1 MRIESKWR
9 FNVLAVVFGFM
20 GVIIFFQTIR
30 LQIIPAGKAI
40 RQEGDDRFQGVLLDI
55 DAPRGQIYDR
65 TGHLLAGNKIVYEV
79 GIELEYVENAASI
92 AQVLNA
98 VLGMDY
104 HEAFQIASIPYNEKG
119 AIYAVVE
126 RRVPAEKAALILSYI
141 EQWVEDKENDV
152 ETGGNLDGLV
162 IFPYLHRNYPEGDL
176 ASPVL
181 GFVAF
186 DAEGYEEVGYY
197 GVEEEYNNSLAGAK
211 QKVWVPFNPNYV
223 TETRDAPNGVS
234 LVLTLDRDIQMM
246 VEDMVDKAV
255 EDYEAVSATII
266 VMNPENGEIYAMSST
281 PHLDLNE
288 YWKLSEVYPPEIPF
302 NRSVSQAFEPGS
314 VFKIFT
320 MGAALD
326 SGKVTPKTKFFDTGS
341 INVGGIIINNWNN
354 DAWGEQDMIGCLR
367 HSLNVCLAWVGTELG
382 ADLFYQYMNAFGFG
396 YITGI
401 DLAWEENGRL
411 KEPGDKDW
419 YPSDL
424 GTNTFGQGISVTPIQ
439 LLMAASAI
447 ANDGKMMVP
456 HVVRSIIDG
465 RTQYNIHPQVAGQP
479 ISAETARVLTEML
492 AISLEKE
499 ASGALVRG
507 YRLAGKTGTAQI
519 PMGEAGYT
527 KDRTNASFIG
537 WGPADDSKFLVY
549 VWLEEPLPIWGSL
562 TAAPIFSEVVERLV
576 VLLNIPPDNVR
587 ALLSD

>member
-1 MRIESKWR
+1 M
-9 FNVLAVVFGFM
+9 FGFV

-79 GIELEYVENAASI
+79 GVELEYVEDASAI

-98 VLGMDY
+98 VIGMDY
-104 HEAFQIASIPYNEKG
+104 YEAFDIANIPFIENE

-126 RRVPAEKAALILSYI
+126 RRVPAEKAAHIVSFI
-141 EQWVEDKENDV
+141 EQWLERKKNGVEV
-152 ETGGNLDGLV
+152 GNLDGLV

-176 ASPVL
+176 ASSVI

-186 DAEGYEEVGYY
+186 DEEGYEEIGYY
-197 GVEEEYNNSLAGAK
+197 GIEEEYNDSLAGTK
-211 QKVWVPFNPNYV
+211 QKVWVPFNPNEV
-223 TETRDAPNGVS
+223 TETRHVPNGVS

-246 VEDMVDKAV
+246 VEDMVDKAID
-255 EDYEAVSATII
+255 DYHALSATII

-281 PHLDLNE
+281 PHLNLNE
-288 YWKLSEVYPPEIPF
+288 FWKLEEIYPPEIPF
-302 NRSVSQAFEPGS
+302 NRGVSQAVEPGS

-320 MGAALD
+320 MAAALD
-326 SGKVTPKTKFFDTGS
+326 AGKVTPKTKFNDTGS
-341 INVGGIIINNWNN
+341 INVGGIIIKNWNE
-354 DAWGEQDMIGCLR
+354 DAWWEQDMIGCLR

-396 YITGI
+396 YKTGVDI
-401 DLAWEENGRL
+401 AWEANGRL
-411 KEPGDKDW
+411 KEPGDRDW

-439 LLMAASAI
+439 LIMAASAI

-465 RTQYNIHPQVAGQP
+465 NTQYNIHPQVAGQP
-479 ISAETARVLTEML
+479 VSAETARVLTEML

-499 ASGALVRG
+499 ASDATVSG

-519 PMGEAGYT
+519 SMGKAGYT

-537 WGPADDSKFLVY
+537 WGPTDDPKFLVY
-549 VWLEEPLPIWGSL
+549 VWIEEPYPIWGSE
-562 TAAPIFSEVVERLV
+562 TAAPIFGEVVERLV

-587 ALLSD
+587 ALLQD

>member
-1 MRIESKWR
+1 
-9 FNVLAVVFGFM
+9 
-20 GVIIFFQTIR
+20 VIIFFQTIR

-65 TGHLLAGNKIVYEV
+65 TGHLLAGNEIIYEV
-79 GIELEYVENAASI
+79 GIELEYVEDASAI

-104 HEAFQIASIPYNEKG
+104 YEALDIANIPFDEKE

-126 RRVPAEKAALILSYI
+126 RRVPAEKAALLVSFI
-141 EQWVEDKENDV
+141 EQWVEKKESGVKD
-152 ETGGNLDGLV
+152 GNLDGLV

-176 ASPVL
+176 ASSVI

-186 DAEGYEEVGYY
+186 DEEGYEEIGYY
-197 GVEEEYNNSLAGAK
+197 GIEEEYDDALAGAK

-223 TETRDAPNGVS
+223 TETRHVPNGVS

-246 VEDMVDKAV
+246 VEDMVDKAI
-255 EDYEAVSATII
+255 EDYQALSATII

-288 YWKLSEVYPPEIPF
+288 FWKLGEVYPPEIPF
-302 NRSVSQAFEPGS
+302 NRGVSQAFEPGS

-320 MGAALD
+320 MAAALNAD
-326 SGKVTPKTKFFDTGS
+326 KVTPETKFNDTGS
-341 INVGGIIINNWNN
+341 INVGGIIIKNWNE
-354 DAWGEQDMIGCLR
+354 DAWWEQDMIGCLR
-367 HSLNVCLAWVGTELG
+367 HSLNVCLAWVGTELD

-396 YITGI
+396 YKTGI
-401 DLAWEENGRL
+401 DLAWEANGRL
-411 KEPGDKDW
+411 KEPGDRDW

-439 LLMAASAI
+439 LIMGASAI

-465 RTQYNIHPQVAGQP
+465 NTQYNIHPQVAGQP
-479 ISAETARVLTEML
+479 VSAETAHVLTDML

-499 ASGALVRG
+499 ASSATVSG

-519 PMGEAGYT
+519 SMGKAGYT
-527 KDRTNASFIG
+527 KERTHASFIG
-537 WGPADDSKFLVY
+537 WGPADDPKFMVY
-549 VWLEEPLPIWGSL
+549 VWIEEPYPIWGSE
-562 TAAPIFSEVVERLV
+562 TAAPIFGEVVERLV
-576 VLLNIPPDNVR
+576 VLLNIPPDNIRVM
-587 ALLSD
+587 LKD

>member
-1 MRIESKWR
+1 MWMENRWR
-9 FNVLAVVFGFM
+9 YNVLAALFGFM

-55 DAPRGQIYDR
+55 DAPRGHIYDR

-79 GIELEYVENAASI
+79 GVELEYVEDPTAI

-104 HEAFQIASIPYNEKG
+104 YEALDIASVPFDEKE
-119 AIYAVVE
+119 AVYAVIE
-126 RRVPAEKAALILSYI
+126 RRVPAEKAALLLSFI
-141 EQWVEDKENDV
+141 EQWAKKKEEGVKD
-152 ETGGNLDGLV
+152 GNLDGLI

-176 ASPVL
+176 ASSVI

-186 DAEGYEEVGYY
+186 DEEGYEEIGYY
-197 GVEEEYNNSLAGAK
+197 GIEEEYNDALAGTK

-223 TETRDAPNGVS
+223 TETRHDPNGVS
-234 LVLTLDRDIQMM
+234 LVLTLDREIQMM
-246 VEDMVDKAV
+246 VEEMVDKAIK
-255 EDYEAVSATII
+255 DYQALSATII
-266 VMNPENGEIYAMSST
+266 VMNPEDGEIYAMSST

-288 YWKLSEVYPPEIPF
+288 FWKLSEVYPPEIPF
-302 NRSVSQAFEPGS
+302 NRGVSQAVEPGS

-320 MGAALD
+320 MAAALD
-326 SGKVTPKTKFFDTGS
+326 SGKVTPKTKFNDTGS
-341 INVGGIIINNWNN
+341 INVGGIIIKNWNE
-354 DAWGEQDMIGCLR
+354 DAWWEQDMIGCLQ
-367 HSLNVCLAWVGTELG
+367 HSLNVCLAWVGTQLE

-396 YITGI
+396 TKTGI
-401 DLAWEENGRL
+401 DLAWETYGRL

-439 LLMAASAI
+439 LIMGASAM

-456 HVVRSIIDG
+456 HVVRSIIEG
-465 RTQYNIHPQVAGQP
+465 NTQYNIHPQVAGQP
-479 ISAETARVLTEML
+479 ISTETARTLTEML

-499 ASGALVRG
+499 ASSATISG

-519 PMGEAGYT
+519 SMGKAGYT

-537 WGPADDSKFLVY
+537 WGPTDDPKFLVY
-549 VWLEEPLPIWGSL
+549 VWLEEPYPIWGSL
-562 TAAPIFSEVVERLV
+562 TAAPIFGEVVERLV
-576 VLLNIPPDNVR
+576 VLLNIPPDNIR
-587 ALLSD
+587 AMLKD

>member
-79 GIELEYVENAASI
+79 GIELEYVENTASI

-288 YWKLSEVYPPEIPF
+288 YWKLNEVYPPEIPF

>member
-1 MRIESKWR
+1 MWMENRWR
-9 FNVLAVVFGFM
+9 FNVLAALFGFM

-55 DAPRGQIYDR
+55 DAPRGHIYDR

-79 GIELEYVENAASI
+79 GVELEYVEDPTAI

-104 HEAFQIASIPYNEKG
+104 YEALDIASVPFDEKE
-119 AIYAVVE
+119 AVYAVIE
-126 RRVPAEKAALILSYI
+126 RRVPAEKAALLLSFI
-141 EQWVEDKENDV
+141 EQWAKKKEEGVKD
-152 ETGGNLDGLV
+152 GNLDGLI

-176 ASPVL
+176 ASSVI

-186 DAEGYEEVGYY
+186 DEEGYEEIGYY
-197 GVEEEYNNSLAGAK
+197 GVEEEYNDALAGTK

-223 TETRDAPNGVS
+223 TETRHDPNGVS
-234 LVLTLDRDIQMM
+234 LVLTLDREIQMM
-246 VEDMVDKAV
+246 VEEMVDKAIK
-255 EDYEAVSATII
+255 DYQALSATII
-266 VMNPENGEIYAMSST
+266 VMNPEDGEIYAMSST

-288 YWKLSEVYPPEIPF
+288 FWKLSEVYPPEIPF
-302 NRSVSQAFEPGS
+302 NRGVSQAVEPGS

-320 MGAALD
+320 MAAALD
-326 SGKVTPKTKFFDTGS
+326 SGKVTPKTKFNDTGS
-341 INVGGIIINNWNN
+341 INVGGIIIKNWNE
-354 DAWGEQDMIGCLR
+354 DAWWEQDMIGCLQ
-367 HSLNVCLAWVGTELG
+367 HSLNVCLAWVGTQLE

-396 YITGI
+396 TKTGI
-401 DLAWEENGRL
+401 DLAWETYGRL

-439 LLMAASAI
+439 LIMGASAM

-456 HVVRSIIDG
+456 HVVRSIIEG
-465 RTQYNIHPQVAGQP
+465 NTQYNIHPQVAGQP
-479 ISAETARVLTEML
+479 ISAETARTLTEML

-499 ASGALVRG
+499 ASSATISG

-519 PMGEAGYT
+519 SMGKAGYT

-537 WGPADDSKFLVY
+537 WGPTDNPKFLVY
-549 VWLEEPLPIWGSL
+549 VWLEEPYPIWGSL
-562 TAAPIFSEVVERLV
+562 TAAPIFGEVVERLV
-576 VLLNIPPDNVR
+576 VLLNIPPDNIR
-587 ALLSD
+587 AMLKD